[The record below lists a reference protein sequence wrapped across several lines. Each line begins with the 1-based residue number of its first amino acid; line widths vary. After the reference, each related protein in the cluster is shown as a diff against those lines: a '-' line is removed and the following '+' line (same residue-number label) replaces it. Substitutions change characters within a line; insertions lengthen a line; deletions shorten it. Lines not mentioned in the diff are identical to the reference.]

1 MAGTEN
7 GQLVRRSEN
16 GQDKIQ
22 HQHTIL
28 NYIVSARY
36 TNLLD
41 NNVPKRLMG
50 QIYNRKQ
57 RGRQK
62 KKKMINGCGMSVQTS
77 HEAAVDDF
85 YPVCTRM
92 CVCLFRFER

>member
-7 GQLVRRSEN
+7 GQLVRRSKN

-28 NYIVSARY
+28 NHKVSARY
-36 TNLLD
+36 TNLLY
-41 NNVPKRLMG
+41 NNVPKRLKG

-57 RGRQK
+57 RGRQKK

-77 HEAAVDDF
+77 HKAAVDDF
-85 YPVCTRM
+85 CSVCTRM
-92 CVCLFRFER
+92 CVFVQI